1 MTSIADTPPR
11 AQPWWLRA
19 LAVLPV
25 LLLLVVGS
33 ATTPWPWDTLW
44 IAVPVQ
50 VCVALLLTWRYG
62 RPAIAFPVVLS
73 LLAVAAQVG
82 LGEPFS
88 PWFTWWTPAAAFTGA
103 WMGLQEEGGGP
114 NAGYRAWMLAP
125 LLLLAAAMP
134 LFPGYPGFIG
144 RIAQAQKPAQS
155 WMYSELHKAG
165 WTAESVQELEKG
177 NREALPAMVPAS
189 LFLWMAVLVSA
200 GRALAARTA
209 RALGWPRL
217 TRNPFRQ
224 WRLPDMALVP
234 LIAGLAITLFAP
246 SSWQP
251 TAGTLLL
258 QTMLGYSLQG
268 IAAITVLL
276 SSRGM
281 PLGLVVLMLSILF
294 ILTMPVFLLSVAF
307 VGLSDAWFD
316 FRRLEPSPDG
326 EA

>member
-1 MTSIADTPPR
+1 M
-11 AQPWWLRA
+11 
-19 LAVLPV
+19 VPV

-50 VCVALLLTWRYG
+50 VCVGLLLTWRYG

-73 LLAVAAQVG
+73 LVAIAVQLGVG
-82 LGEPFS
+82 KPFS

-114 NAGYRAWMLAP
+114 NSGYRAWMLTP
-125 LLLLAAAMP
+125 LLLLAASMP
-134 LFPGYPGFIG
+134 LFTGYSGFIG
-144 RIAQAQKPAQS
+144 RIAEAQKPAQT
-155 WMYSELHKAG
+155 WMYSELQKAG
-165 WTAESVQELEKG
+165 WTGAQVQEFEKS
-177 NREALPAMVPAS
+177 NREALPVVIPVS
-189 LFLWMAVLVSA
+189 LFLWMALLVSA
-200 GRALAARTA
+200 GRALAARSA
-209 RALGWPRL
+209 RALGWPQL
-217 TRNPFRQ
+217 SRNPFRD
-224 WRLPDMALVP
+224 WRLPDMTLIP
-234 LIAGLAITLFAP
+234 LIAGLALSLFAA

-258 QTMLGYSLQG
+258 QALLGYSLQG
-268 IAAITVLL
+268 VATIMVLL

-281 PLGLVVLMLSILF
+281 PLGLVVVMLSVLF
-294 ILTMPVFLLSVAF
+294 ILTMPVFLLSVAL